1 MVKDQTP
8 IRKIFYVEKVQ
19 FLRSMMEVAL
29 KARGAEIYT
38 IDTIVNNLYLLE
50 DLKPDLIIF
59 DLQTVGDSLGEVI
72 SNKGSA
78 ILVATGSPEEEIKVA
93 GKVNHFIAK
102 PIEARNL
109 GKRILSFLD

>member
-29 KARGAEIYT
+29 KALGAEIYT
-38 IDTIVNNLYLLE
+38 IDTMVNNFYLLD

-59 DLQTVGDSLGEVI
+59 DLQTVGDSLDQVI
-72 SNKGSA
+72 SYKEKA
-78 ILVATGSPEEEIKVA
+78 ILVAIGTPEEVSKLE
-93 GKVNHFIAK
+93 GRVNHFLSK

-109 GKRILSFLD
+109 GRRVLSFLD